1 MSSAVI
7 EIRDL
12 WFAYNGLPVLEDT
25 HLTISQGDFLA
36 VIGPN
41 GGGKT
46 TLLKLMLGLLKP
58 DRGTVRVFGQTPRD
72 AFRRLGYLPQ
82 HAEINQGFPITVV
95 DVVLMGLIRQGRGWP
110 RYSAADRKAARRAL
124 ERMEM
129 WEYRNR
135 RMGELSGGQRQ
146 RVLVARTLVSEPELL
161 LLDEPMA
168 GVDTEGQT
176 DFYDLLGELNRTVT
190 IVMVSHDLMVLSRHV
205 QSVACVNR
213 QVYFHDAPEI
223 TDEMFKMAFHCNVE
237 LVAHGLPH
245 RVLGTHTED

>member
-1 MSSAVI
+1 
-7 EIRDL
+7 
-12 WFAYNGLPVLEDT
+12 
-25 HLTISQGDFLA
+25 
-36 VIGPN
+36 
-41 GGGKT
+41 
-46 TLLKLMLGLLKP
+46 
-58 DRGTVRVFGQTPRD
+58 
-72 AFRRLGYLPQ
+72 
-82 HAEINQGFPITVV
+82 
-95 DVVLMGLIRQGRGWP
+95 
-110 RYSAADRKAARRAL
+110 
-124 ERMEM
+124 
-129 WEYRNR
+129 
-135 RMGELSGGQRQ
+135 MGELSGGQRQ